1 MEVRLTE
8 LRYREVINI
17 SDGTRLG
24 FVSDA
29 ILDLTSGR
37 VLALI
42 VPGPARFFGL
52 FGRESDYILPWAS
65 AGTSFSSRAPRRSG
79 ATGSPGEVSGDKNP
93 GKSKYFFKRERKG
106 LQSARAFG
114 IIPAHYAR
122 GADRRPCGES
132 LVAPG

>member
-42 VPGPARFFGL
+42 VPGPAPW
-52 FGRESDYILPWAS
+52 ESIARIGGDIVLIEGA
-65 AGTSFSSRAPRRSG
+65 AEIRRDRQPRR
-79 ATGSPGEVSGDKNP
+79 
-93 GKSKYFFKRERKG
+93 
-106 LQSARAFG
+106 G
-114 IIPAHYAR
+114 IW
-122 GADRRPCGES
+122 G
-132 LVAPG
+132 

>member
-42 VPGPARFFGL
+42 VPEPARFFGL
-52 FGRESDYILPWAS
+52 FGRESDYILPWESIARIGGDIVLIEG
-65 AGTSFSSRAPRRSG
+65 AAEIRRDRQPRR
-79 ATGSPGEVSGDKNP
+79 
-93 GKSKYFFKRERKG
+93 
-106 LQSARAFG
+106 G
-114 IIPAHYAR
+114 IW
-122 GADRRPCGES
+122 G
-132 LVAPG
+132 